1 MTAARITTPP
11 RIDIPNGRAI
21 VFPPRRNHRK
31 EEQAGNLSGAERRAQ
46 ITPTGL
52 CHSSTTLL
60 LPVWTSARGHKIIR
74 ISGMRPPRR
83 NVQNVKTTAGLATDA
98 ARDETM
104 AREFKLPDIGEGVH
118 EGEVVKWFVKEG
130 DPVKENDPIV
140 EVMTD
145 KVTVQIPSPVT
156 GKILQLRAKE
166 GEVVK
171 VGSTLI
177 VFGEAGEAAPPPP
190 AAPPP
195 TAPPPAPARTDA
207 PPAPSSTGD
216 VLAAPAVRRLA
227 KELNVNLA
235 AVRGSGPQGRLSE
248 DDVRKAA
255 HGPTR
260 TTVVA
265 PPPAAAVAPSGSEQ
279 RIPIHGLRKR
289 IFEKMAKSN
298 VTAAHFTY
306 VEEVDMTQLVHLRD
320 HLKPTAD
327 RKGVKLTFL
336 PFFVKAILAALV
348 EFPTL
353 NASVDDERGEI
364 VVKGYY
370 NIGMATATDEGLTVT
385 VVHDADKKGLWD
397 LAKEIERLAAAARDK
412 KLSLQE
418 VQGSTFTIT
427 SLGKEG
433 GIFATPII
441 NWPEVAILGIHKI
454 EKRPVVRDDQIAIR
468 EMMYMSCSFD
478 HARSEEH
485 TSELQSRS
493 DLVCR
498 LLL

>member
-1 MTAARITTPP
+1 M
-11 RIDIPNGRAI
+11 
-21 VFPPRRNHRK
+21 
-31 EEQAGNLSGAERRAQ
+31 
-46 ITPTGL
+46 
-52 CHSSTTLL
+52 
-60 LPVWTSARGHKIIR
+60 IR
-74 ISGMRPPRR
+74 ISPGLPASR
-83 NVQNVKTTAGLATDA
+83 NAQNIKTTAGLGTDA
-98 ARDETM
+98 AREETM

-171 VGSTLI
+171 VGSTLV
-177 VFGEAGEAAPPPP
+177 VFGEAGEAVPTRPEAT
-190 AAPPP
+190 ARP
-195 TAPPPAPARTDA
+195 TAPPPAPARTEA
-207 PPAPSSTGD
+207 PPPAPGPTGD

-235 AVRGSGPQGRLSE
+235 AVRGSGPQGRLTE

-255 HGPTR
+255 HGPVR
-260 TTVVA
+260 TTVAA
-265 PPPAAAVAPSGSEQ
+265 PPPVAAAASSGVEQ

-348 EFPTL
+348 EFPNL

-370 NIGMATATDEGLTVT
+370 NIGIATATDEGLTVT
-385 VVHDADKKGLWD
+385 VVHEADKKGLWD

-412 KLSLQE
+412 KLSLQD

-433 GIFATPII
+433 GILATPII

-468 EMMYMSCSFD
+468 EMMYLSCSFD
-478 HARSEEH
+478 HRVVDGHVGAAFVQSVRNYLEH
-485 TSELQSRS
+485 PATIFVETF
-493 DLVCR
+493 
-498 LLL
+498 

>member
-1 MTAARITTPP
+1 MASPPPRPPVHTSPDPATPRTTPMAKYRRAFKSSVVTVSRNGRTNARPTTKLAIDIRIRMTAAKITSPP

-21 VFPPRRNHRK
+21 AFPSPQIRERRSRPGIFPARSAGHKSRPPVCATPPR
-31 EEQAGNLSGAERRAQ
+31 
-46 ITPTGL
+46 PY
-52 CHSSTTLL
+52 SS
-60 LPVWTSARGHKIIR
+60 PWRTSAGGHKMIR
-74 ISGMRPPRR
+74 ISRGSPGSR
-83 NVQNVKTTAGLATDA
+83 NAQNIKTTAGLGTDE
-98 ARDETM
+98 AREETM

-171 VGSTLI
+171 VGSTLV
-177 VFGEAGEAAPPPP
+177 VFGEAGEAVPTPPE
-190 AAPPP
+190 AARP
-195 TAPPPAPARTDA
+195 TAPPPAPARTEA
-207 PPAPSSTGD
+207 PPAPSPTGD
-216 VLAAPAVRRLA
+216 ILAAPAVRRLA

-248 DDVRKAA
+248 DDVRKVA

-348 EFPTL
+348 EFPAL

-370 NIGMATATDEGLTVT
+370 NI
-385 VVHDADKKGLWD
+385 
-397 LAKEIERLAAAARDK
+397 
-412 KLSLQE
+412 
-418 VQGSTFTIT
+418 
-427 SLGKEG
+427 
-433 GIFATPII
+433 
-441 NWPEVAILGIHKI
+441 
-454 EKRPVVRDDQIAIR
+454 AIR

-478 HARSEEH
+478 HRVVDGHVGAAFVQAVRNYLEH
-485 TSELQSRS
+485 PATIFVETG
-493 DLVCR
+493 
-498 LLL
+498 